1 MAIAKK
7 VLGGL
12 GKAAK
17 GAWMGLS
24 ESRTVADGGL
34 TALVVPRQL
43 NPAGLAVA
51 TAGLTMFN
59 MGKVGVDAHSRAS
72 MGKVVY
78 DSGMARMTSNFQS
91 GAVPAMMQASGGNYE
106 VFSGMAKN
114 VVSRGG
120 IMGGIQDNGANP
132 AMISA
137 LYHMG
142 GR

>member
-17 GAWMGLS
+17 GAWMGLT
-24 ESRTVADGGL
+24 ESRTVEEGGL
-34 TALVVPRQL
+34 TALIVPRQL
-43 NPAGLAVA
+43 NPVGLGVVTVGMTAFNTGKEAV
-51 TAGLTMFN
+51 N
-59 MGKVGVDAHSRAS
+59 AHSRAKIGRVS
-72 MGKVVY
+72 Y

-106 VFSGMAKN
+106 VFAGMAKN

-120 IMGGIQDNGANP
+120 LIGGIEDNGANP